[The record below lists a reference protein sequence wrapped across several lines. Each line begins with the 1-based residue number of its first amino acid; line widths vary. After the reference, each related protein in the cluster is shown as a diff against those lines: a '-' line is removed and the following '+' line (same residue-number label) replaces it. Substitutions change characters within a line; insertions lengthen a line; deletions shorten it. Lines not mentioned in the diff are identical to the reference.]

1 MFVLVHVSA
10 VLWVLDR
17 HWRRRNAGIRPAEI
31 ARARKV
37 VRYEIRTLMSP
48 AFVCALNSCG
58 MKNENKNKMNN
69 AVPHLPMRFV
79 RKHMLTNCSPAAD
92 VCVWM
97 CTIAGKTAKSF
108 QEAAGE
114 FKTELQ
120 KGMEEDTA
128 DALEATKDDSPGE
141 VPPSED

>member
-1 MFVLVHVSA
+1 MWDEKRKRKQNEQRRAALAHA
-10 VLWVLDR
+10 VRTQAHPYELF
-17 HWRRRNAGIRPAEI
+17 
-31 ARARKV
+31 AR
-37 VRYEIRTLMSP
+37 
-48 AFVCALNSCG
+48 CG
-58 MKNENKNKMNN
+58 
-69 AVPHLPMRFV
+69 
-79 RKHMLTNCSPAAD
+79 C

-141 VPPSED
+141 APPSED